1 MIINYFKIA
10 IRNILKNKLFTFI
23 NVFGLALSMSVG
35 LILILIMT
43 DFLRSDQFNVN
54 KDRIYRVVTKSG
66 SERYGT
72 SPKPV
77 TDELVKNYPGVEKH
91 VILTRKSGMIM
102 YNQNN
107 IEAEGFY
114 ASPEFFEVFSYNLEA
129 GNKADVL
136 TEPFSIVLT
145 KELAVKLFKDE
156 NPVGKTIKF
165 EDTGEFRI
173 TGVIDNKKPRSHFNF
188 EILLS
193 YSTIESSNKD
203 LFESLE
209 SWKNYYQN
217 FSYVMLQEGVDPESI
232 VHNLGEIYKARY
244 NGIFRTE
251 VEFDL
256 QKLTKISTG
265 NINANEIG
273 MAIPFIIFYI
283 FGFIT
288 FLVILLAVF
297 NYTNLNIAKYLSRA
311 REVGLRKIM
320 GATKGKIVFQYLT
333 ESVLLSLFSMLIAC
347 MLVEVVLPENL
358 RLDPDRSDMMGFP
371 RTPIAYLVF
380 FFFGLFV
387 GVFAGIFPSLYL
399 ASFKPLKAMK
409 GVIRIQGYTTGFNW
423 RKLLMTVQFIA
434 SIIFVLLTA
443 ILLRQLQDLKHKDL
457 GFNEK
462 NKIDLLLQGVD
473 YKVLI
478 SELQTHSAINNISA
492 NSSIPCVGGT
502 SSGTY
507 LHPQTNDTVGIK
519 DIFIDHRY
527 IRTIG
532 LKIIAGRDFLE
543 SDGAGVEANVIITKK
558 TTEYFGFENPAD
570 ALGKTI
576 RVPAMNYKDWQSPGK
591 NLIIV
596 GIASDFYY
604 ASPMDEIAPIILR
617 YIPEF
622 FGRLVIDFNPVNKTE
637 LFSFID
643 QKWNQIEQTHPP
655 RYKEVT
661 EEMDVV
667 FGIFDTLLGFVGYIS
682 VLSIVIALMGLL
694 GIITFNVQTRAKEIG
709 IRKAMGAGAEEI
721 VYTLAKDFIIIVII
735 SLVVAISVVSFI
747 AIQIKMMLPEFVG
760 LDPLAMISG
769 IFIILSLV
777 VLTIASQTV
786 RALRANPIDA
796 LRYE

>member
-1 MIINYFKIA
+1 MITSYFKIA
-10 IRNILKNKLFTFI
+10 IRNILRNKLFTFI

-43 DFLRSDQFNVN
+43 DFLSSDQFNVN

-66 SERYGT
+66 SDRFGT

-91 VILTRKSGMIM
+91 VILSRKRGMIM
-102 YNQNN
+102 HNQNN

-114 ASPEFFEVFSYNLEA
+114 ASPEFFEVFSYNLET
-129 GNKADVL
+129 GNKTDVL
-136 TEPFSIVLT
+136 TEPYSIVLT
-145 KELAVKLFKDE
+145 KELAVKLFQDE
-156 NPVGKTIKF
+156 NPVGKTIKV
-165 EDTGEFRI
+165 EGTGEFRI
-173 TGVIDNKKPRSHFNF
+173 TGVIDNKKLRSHFSF
-188 EILLS
+188 EMLLS

-217 FSYVMLQEGVDPESI
+217 YSYLMLQEDVDPESI
-232 VHNLGEIYKARY
+232 VQNLGEIYKARY
-244 NGIFRTE
+244 DGIFRTE

-273 MAIPFIIFYI
+273 MAIPFIVFYI

-288 FLVILLAVF
+288 FIVILLAVF

-320 GATKGKIVFQYLT
+320 GATRGKIVFQYLT
-333 ESVLLSLFSMLIAC
+333 ESVILSLFSMLIAG

-358 RLDPDRSDMMGFP
+358 RLDPDRSDMMAFP
-371 RTPIAYLVF
+371 RTPMAYLVF

-399 ASFKPLKAMK
+399 ASFKPLKALK
-409 GVIRIQGYTTGFNW
+409 GVIRMKGYTTGFSW
-423 RKLLMTVQFIA
+423 RKFLLTVQFIT

-443 ILLRQLQDLKHKDL
+443 ILLRQLQDIKHKDL

-473 YKVLI
+473 YKILI
-478 SELQTHSAINNISA
+478 NELQTHPAINNISA

-502 SSGTY
+502 SSGLY

-543 SDGAGVEANVIITKK
+543 SDGAEVERNVVITKK
-558 TTEYFGFENPAD
+558 ATEYFGFEHPAD
-570 ALGKTI
+570 ALGKTV
-576 RVPAMNYKDWQSPGK
+576 RVPALNHKDWQSPAK

-617 YIPEF
+617 YSPEY

-667 FGIFDTLLGFVGYIS
+667 FGIFDTLFGFVGYIS
-682 VLSIVIALMGLL
+682 TLSIVIALMGLL
-694 GIITFNVQTRAKEIG
+694 GIITFNVQSRAKEIG
-709 IRKAMGAGAEEI
+709 IRKVMGAGAVKI

-735 SLVVAISVVSFI
+735 SLLVSISVVSFV

>member
-1 MIINYFKIA
+1 MITNYFKIA
-10 IRNILKNKLFTFI
+10 IRNMVKNKFFTFI
-23 NVFGLALSMSVG
+23 NIFGLALSMSVG
-35 LILILIMT
+35 LMLILIMT
-43 DFLRSDQFNVN
+43 DFLSSDQFNVN
-54 KDRIYRVVTKSG
+54 KGRIYRVVTDDGKY
-66 SERYGT
+66 RYGT

-102 YNQNN
+102 HNQNN
-107 IEAEGFY
+107 IETEGFY
-114 ASPEFFEVFSYNLEA
+114 ASPEFLEIFSYNLET
-129 GNKADVL
+129 GNKTDVL

-145 KELAVKLFKDE
+145 RELAVKLFKDE
-156 NPVGKTIKF
+156 NPVGKTIRF

-188 EILLS
+188 EMLLS

-217 FSYVMLQEGVDPESI
+217 YSYLMLQEGVDPESI
-232 VHNLGEIYKARY
+232 VHNLGKIYKARY

-251 VEFDL
+251 VKFDL

-273 MAIPFIIFYI
+273 MTIPFIIFYV

-288 FLVILLAVF
+288 FIVILMAVF
-297 NYTNLNIAKYLSRA
+297 NYTNLNIAKYLSRT

-320 GATKGKIVFQYLT
+320 GATKGKILFQYLT
-333 ESVLLSLFSMLIAC
+333 ESVLISLFSMLIAC
-347 MLVEVVLPENL
+347 LLVEVVLPENL
-358 RLDPDRSDMMGFP
+358 RLDPDRSDMMRFP
-371 RTPIAYLVF
+371 RMPMAYLVF

-399 ASFKPLKAMK
+399 ASLKPLKALKGVVRMK
-409 GVIRIQGYTTGFNW
+409 GYAGFNW
-423 RKLLMTVQFIA
+423 RKLLLTVQFIV

-473 YKVLI
+473 YKLLI
-478 SELQTHSAINNISA
+478 SELQTHPAINNISA
-492 NSSIPCVGGT
+492 NSKIPCVGGT
-502 SSGTY
+502 SSGLY

-527 IRTIG
+527 ISTIG

-543 SDGAGVEANVIITKK
+543 SDRAEVERNVIVTKK
-558 TTEYFGFENPAD
+558 ATEYFGFKHPAD
-570 ALGKTI
+570 ALGKMI
-576 RVPAMNYKDWQSPGK
+576 MVPALNYKDMQRPGK

-604 ASPMDEIAPIILR
+604 ASPMDEIAPVILR
-617 YIPEF
+617 YIPERF
-622 FGRLVIDFNPVNKTE
+622 DRLVIDFNSVNKTE

-643 QKWNQIEQTHPP
+643 QKWNQTEQTHPP

-667 FGIFDTLLGFVGYIS
+667 FGIMDTLFGFIGYIS
-682 VLSIVIALMGLL
+682 MLSITIALMGLL
-694 GIITFNVQTRAKEIG
+694 GIITFNVQSRVKEIG
-709 IRKAMGAGAEEI
+709 IRKMMGAGAIEI

-735 SLVVAISVVSFI
+735 SLLISLSVVSLI

-769 IFIILSLV
+769 IFMILSLV
-777 VLTIASQTV
+777 ILTIASQTI
-786 RALRANPIDA
+786 RAVRANPVDA